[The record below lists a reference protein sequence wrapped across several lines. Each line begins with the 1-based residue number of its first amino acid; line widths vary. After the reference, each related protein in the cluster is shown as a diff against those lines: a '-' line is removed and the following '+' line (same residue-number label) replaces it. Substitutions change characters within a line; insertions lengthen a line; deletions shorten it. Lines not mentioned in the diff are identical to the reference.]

1 MRIPSQVLIQSR
13 GLKRRVRART
23 RAAVPPTRYML
34 MKVDRPLTDPGG
46 SADPHVEVPAGLRY
60 VDDTRP
66 GYTRRQLDGKFVY
79 FDTGGKRIRDEAM
92 IARIN
97 ALAIPPAYV
106 DVWICPDA
114 RGHLQATGRDA
125 RGRKQYRYHAA
136 WRELR
141 DAGKYGRLTECGQVL
156 PRIRARVKRDM
167 KLDGLP
173 RDKVLAT
180 IVHLLDVT

>member
-1 MRIPSQVLIQSR
+1 MRIPSQVLTQSR

-23 RAAVPPTRYML
+23 RTAAPPTRYML

-66 GYTRRQLDGKFVY
+66 VYTRRQIDGKFVY
-79 FDTGGKRIRDEAM
+79 FDTGGKRIRDEAD
-92 IARIN
+92 IRRIN

-106 DVWICPDA
+106 DVWICPDS

-125 RGRKQYRYHAA
+125 RGRKQYRYHPQ
-136 WRELR
+136 WRETR
-141 DAGKYGRLTECGQVL
+141 DANKYERMLAFGAVL
-156 PRIRARVKRDM
+156 PKLRARVARDLM
-167 KLDGLP
+167 LDGMP
-173 RDKVLAT
+173 
-180 IVHLLDVT
+180 